1 MPQKCKDLFN
11 KSMQGYKVKES
22 DNYTQSEIKILRNKK
37 ETIMIFKVGLCV
49 PGKLLPKR
57 IKGGVLLV
65 DTTYEMR

>member
-1 MPQKCKDLFN
+1 
-11 KSMQGYKVKES
+11 MQGYEAKES
-22 DNYTQSEIKILRNKK
+22 DNYTQNELKFL
-37 ETIMIFKVGLCV
+37 ETKRDYSDFKDGLCV

>member
-11 KSMQGYKVKES
+11 KSMQGYEVKES
-22 DNYTQSEIKILRNKK
+22 DNYTQSELKFLATKRDYSD
-37 ETIMIFKVGLCV
+37 FKVGLCV

>member
-1 MPQKCKDLFN
+1 MPQKCKDLFD

-22 DNYTQSEIKILRNKK
+22 DNYTQSELKFL
-37 ETIMIFKVGLCV
+37 ETKRDYSDFKAGLCV